1 MRASAPTRGHP
12 ALRAIIEF
20 LAENEPDWELAA
32 NVSTGPELF
41 GHVLRWRPDV
51 LIYPRDT
58 FYPYHNHH
66 QIRIPHELSY
76 CEHLW
81 EGSWT
86 SEWKWTSS
94 GFVRLDELKPS
105 TTIRKLLAAGD
116 GLFRAGLR
124 LVTDTIARAVVRNA
138 EKPLPSYPLRSKVVV
153 STIHGHQLLV
163 DGYDYSITPRLARDG
178 YLALR
183 TERFVSKTVV
193 GGDWFID
200 VGASIGQISL
210 LAARRCGPYGRV
222 FAFEPNPALAELLIE
237 SAVLNNFHDRLSVKQ
252 IAPSAATGKIWVRT
266 LQPRSGC
273 GAFANSNSKTVKDG
287 QFDKRIQY
295 MTDESVE
302 VASEALDEI
311 FPVDIPVKM
320 MRVGADR
327 LGDNVLAGAQRL
339 LEARA
344 FDYIMIDVL
353 PEAGA
358 AYWKKALVW
367 FKQIES
373 HGYCA
378 CTADDNGDLIWHA
391 SLARAASQI
400 TEGNIIFA
408 RVKTEQAATA
418 LAV

>member
-1 MRASAPTRGHP
+1 M
-12 ALRAIIEF
+12 
-20 LAENEPDWELAA
+20 
-32 NVSTGPELF
+32 
-41 GHVLRWRPDV
+41 
-51 LIYPRDT
+51 
-58 FYPYHNHH
+58 
-66 QIRIPHELSY
+66 
-76 CEHLW
+76 
-81 EGSWT
+81 
-86 SEWKWTSS
+86 
-94 GFVRLDELKPS
+94 
-105 TTIRKLLAAGD
+105 
-116 GLFRAGLR
+116 
-124 LVTDTIARAVVRNA
+124 
-138 EKPLPSYPLRSKVVV
+138 
-153 STIHGHQLLV
+153 
-163 DGYDYSITPRLARDG
+163 
-178 YLALR
+178 
-183 TERFVSKTVV
+183 
-193 GGDWFID
+193 
-200 VGASIGQISL
+200 
-210 LAARRCGPYGRV
+210 
-222 FAFEPNPALAELLIE
+222 
-237 SAVLNNFHDRLSVKQ
+237 LNNFHDRLSVKQ

-295 MTDESVE
+295 MTHESVE
-302 VASEALDEI
+302 VASEAMDEI

-367 FKQIES
+367 SEQIES

-400 TEGNIIFA
+400 TEDNIIFA